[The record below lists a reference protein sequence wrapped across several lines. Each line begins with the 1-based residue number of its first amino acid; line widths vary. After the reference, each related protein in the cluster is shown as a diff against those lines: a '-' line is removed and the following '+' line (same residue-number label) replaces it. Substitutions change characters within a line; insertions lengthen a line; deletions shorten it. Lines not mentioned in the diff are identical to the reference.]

1 MALKYYTREEK
12 RLKLKV
18 KKIWGLILMFVEV
31 TGKKLVVGIFA
42 QKGGGWG
49 GGGGSF
55 CSPP

>member
-42 QKGGGWG
+42 QNGGGWG

-55 CSPP
+55 CSPS

>member
-49 GGGGSF
+49 GGEGSF
-55 CSPP
+55 CSPS

>member
-42 QKGGGWG
+42 QKGGGGG

-55 CSPP
+55 CSPS

>member
-42 QKGGGWG
+42 QKGGVEEGVL
-49 GGGGSF
+49 F
-55 CSPP
+55 APHPE

>member
-55 CSPP
+55 CSPS

>member
-31 TGKKLVVGIFA
+31 AGKKLVVGIFA

-55 CSPP
+55 CSPS

>member
-31 TGKKLVVGIFA
+31 TGKKLVVEIFA

-55 CSPP
+55 CSPS